1 MPELPEVET
10 VLRGL
15 KQSITGEKIIN
26 AFCSG
31 ARVFRNSQS
40 YITDLL
46 PGQSISSLQRRGKY
60 LIIKTSRNYLVVHL
74 GMTGQLMQKEVSA
87 NDDTSAISIDPH
99 IHLIIRFDSRKVL
112 IYRDPRKFGRILFFA
127 TDEALLKFFAR
138 LGIEPLSESFTL
150 AALCATLEGKKGRIK
165 PFLMNQSYIC
175 GLGNIYA
182 DESLFAAALHPETPV
197 PMLTKE
203 NKVRLHQVIPEIL
216 KKGINSGGTTF
227 RDYRN
232 SNGEEG
238 SFQNMLNVYGRDGLE
253 CPKCGDLILRIQ
265 VGGRSSHFCPTCQ
278 KSPL

>member
-15 KQSITGEKIIN
+15 KKSITGEKIVGT
-26 AFCSG
+26 FCSG
-31 ARVFRNSQS
+31 ARVFRSDQS
-40 YITDLL
+40 FITELL
-46 PGQSISSLQRRGKY
+46 PGQVIASLQRRGKY
-60 LIIKTSRNYLVVHL
+60 LIIKASKNYLVIHL
-74 GMTGQLMQKEVSA
+74 GMTGQLLLQKEVSA
-87 NDDTSAISIDPH
+87 NCIAGMPNDPH
-99 IHLIIRFDSRKVL
+99 VHLMIHFHSHKVL
-112 IYRDPRKFGRILFFA
+112 IYRDPRKFGRILFFE
-127 TDEALLKFFAR
+127 TKEALSQFFTR

-150 AALCATLEGKKGRIK
+150 AAFCAILQRKKGKIK

-182 DESLFAAALHPETPV
+182 DEVLFAAALHPETPI
-197 PMLTKE
+197 PMLTYE
-203 NKVRLHQVIPEIL
+203 NKVKLHQAIPEIL

-232 SNGEEG
+232 SDGGEG

-253 CPKCGDLILRIQ
+253 CPKCRNLILRVQ

-278 KSPL
+278 KSSI